1 MSLNDFENVDEPY
14 FIDVNPEIVSIMGKA
29 TANALLAKE
38 KLQNATSEALDA
50 SFNFGYELGIM
61 NEHERVLKHF
71 TELGTD
77 FGDQVAGYL
86 IANPREEKN

>member
-1 MSLNDFENVDEPY
+1 MSINDFEN
-14 FIDVNPEIVSIMGKA
+14 IDYPDSFDINPDIVSIMGKV
-29 TANALLAKE
+29 TNNALLAKE

-71 TELGTD
+71 TEMGTD

-86 IANPREEKN
+86 IANPREENK